1 MGKVIDYHKALAL
14 AEGEARLFITFVN
27 GMARLRKSHSFS
39 EQDIEYYQRLTKRL
53 NLLKQWEAFDL
64 QHSERKIA

>member
-1 MGKVIDYHKALAL
+1 MGKVIDFRKALAL
-14 AEGEARLFITFVN
+14 AEGEARLFINFVN

-39 EQDIEYYQRLTKRL
+39 ELDIEYYQRLTKRL
-53 NLLKQWEAFDL
+53 NLLKQWEAVEQ